1 MHHIRSYV
9 LRQGKITKA
18 QLKAYTELKDTYC
31 ISYGEGKL
39 LDFPTLFP
47 EQERVVLEIGFGM
60 GEATAQ
66 LAEKMPGVGFLGI
79 EVHTPGV
86 GKLLLEI
93 RKRELSNV
101 RIIQADA
108 ILVLQE
114 MIPQESLDGVH
125 IFFPDPWPKK
135 RHHKRRLITK
145 EFLTLVAS
153 RMKAGAYLYLV
164 TDWEDYALW
173 ILDEVSKCP
182 LLRNSYNTFAPPI
195 PWRPKTAFEQKGI
208 RAGRRIHEVYVE
220 KLPSATSSTEL
231 TPSTDL

>member
-1 MHHIRSYV
+1 MHYIRSYV

-18 QLKAYTELKDTYC
+18 QAKAYATWKDTYC
-31 ISYGEGKL
+31 IPFAEGRL
-39 LDFPTLFP
+39 LDFSTLFP

-66 LAEKMPGVGFLGI
+66 LAEKFPRVGFLGI

-86 GKLLLEI
+86 GKLLWEI
-93 RKRELSNV
+93 QHRKLTNV

-108 ILVLQE
+108 LRVLQE
-114 MIPQESLDGVH
+114 MIPLESLDGVH

-135 RHHKRRLITK
+135 RHHKRRLITND
-145 EFLTLVAS
+145 FLTLVSS
-153 RMKAGAYLYLV
+153 RMKEGAYLYMV

-173 ILDEVSKCP
+173 ILEAVSQCP
-182 LLRNSYNTFAPPI
+182 SLKNPYGTFAPPI

-208 RAGRRIHEVYVE
+208 RAGRRIHEIYVV
-220 KLPSATSSTEL
+220 KGSLLSQP
-231 TPSTDL
+231 TDCRL